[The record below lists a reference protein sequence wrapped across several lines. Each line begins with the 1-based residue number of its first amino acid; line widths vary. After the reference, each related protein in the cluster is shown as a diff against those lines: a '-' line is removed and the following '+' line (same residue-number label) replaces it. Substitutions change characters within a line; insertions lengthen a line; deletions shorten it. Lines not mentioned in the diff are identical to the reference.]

1 MIGQRR
7 AGVADAS
14 ARTRLARLVAALGLA
29 VLAGLARA
37 AAPPVDAVAFAPA
50 PHASVPLEA
59 RFVDEHGRA
68 VRLGDYLREHPVL
81 LVPAYY
87 GCSNLCGVVLA
98 ALASGLASAGLHA
111 GRALEVVV
119 FSIAPLDTPE
129 DALAR
134 KRATL
139 GAASG
144 GERAGWHFLTGGEA
158 AIAQLASALGYRYAY
173 VPGERQYAHAS
184 GVAVVARNGS
194 IVRVLYGAAFSRPD
208 LDDAL
213 AAATAK
219 PDAAPSVEPSPA
231 SWLLCFHY
239 DPHTG
244 RYTFAA
250 MAAVRAAA
258 LLTLA
263 ALAAYVA
270 REAWRARRR
279 SRGTRAPR

>member
-1 MIGQRR
+1 MIEQRR
-7 AGVADAS
+7 AGVADAT
-14 ARTRLARLVAALGLA
+14 ARPRRARLVTALSLA

-37 AAPPVDAVAFAPA
+37 AAPPVGAVAFAPA
-50 PHASVPLEA
+50 PRASIPLDA

-129 DALAR
+129 DAFAR

-139 GAASG
+139 GAAG
-144 GERAGWHFLTGGEA
+144 GDRAGWHFLTGGEA

-173 VPGERQYAHAS
+173 VAAERQYAHAS

-194 IVRVLYGAAFSRPD
+194 IVRVLYGASFSRPD
-208 LDDAL
+208 LEGAL

-219 PDAAPSVEPSPA
+219 VGAAPSPEPSPA

-279 SRGTRAPR
+279 SHGTRTPR